1 MAKQKVQVELDD
13 ETIAALDD
21 LAQRQGGISRSE
33 ALRRAVATIRFL
45 AEKED
50 GGAKLTVKE
59 SS

>member
-1 MAKQKVQVELDD
+1 MATQKVQVELDD

-21 LAQRQGGISRSE
+21 LAQRQGVTRTE
-33 ALRRAVATIRFL
+33 ALRRAVATVRYL

-50 GGAKLTVKE
+50 TGAKITVKE

>member
-1 MAKQKVQVELDD
+1 MATQRVQVELDD

-21 LAQRQGGISRSE
+21 LAQRQGVTRTE
-33 ALRRAVATIRFL
+33 ALRRAVAQVRYL

-50 GGAKLTVKE
+50 TGAKITVKE